1 MKIQKMQTGLK
12 NLSKN
17 SVHFKLSIFLVFLSL
32 VACEQQSKKNA
43 TAVFHYNQVNYI
55 NSLDPAFAKTQNNI
69 WAVDHL
75 FNQLVDLDDSMRIKP
90 ELAKSWT
97 ISTDGLHYL
106 FTLRQDVFFI
116 EDSCFKNRI
125 NRRVTAYD
133 VAFSFNRLLD
143 PNLSSPGS
151 WIFKDKLDSIEGIKA
166 LNDSI
171 LSIRLK
177 SPFAPFLKLLT
188 MQYCSVIPPEA
199 QSYYGKN
206 LYKNPVGTGPFRLI
220 KWLDRKGLFMASN
233 HSYFEPDLFK
243 LNGIRISFMEDRN
256 TAYLEFLKNE
266 IDFFSGLQSAYAFQL
281 VDKTGNLRNDTKSKL
296 QLLKGDF
303 LNTEYIGFNFDLIN
317 KNHALSDKRV
327 RQALNYAIDR
337 KSMIQLLKF
346 GIGTPATS
354 GFIPKG
360 LPSYDPIKVI
370 GFQYDP
376 EKAKRLLNEAGYS
389 NKKDFPELIIHT
401 NKDYVDLIT
410 YVAKQ
415 WEEIGIPVRIE
426 LAETAT
432 LREKMRLS
440 EYQIFRASWIA
451 DYPDEE
457 SFLTVFYS
465 KNPAPPNYTRFKNLA
480 YDRLYEKAIQETD
493 ENKRFMYYQ
502 EMDKIL
508 IDESPVIFL
517 FYDQTAWFVQNH
529 IKNLNPNPINLLK
542 LNGVE
547 EEQ

>member
-1 MKIQKMQTGLK
+1 MKIIKIPTGLK
-12 NLSKN
+12 NLLKN
-17 SVHFKLSIFLVFLSL
+17 SLHFKTFLLL
-32 VACEQQSKKNA
+32 VLLLLFACQKQVKKTA
-43 TAVFHYNQVNYI
+43 TSVFHYNQVNYI

-69 WAVDHL
+69 WAIDHL
-75 FNQLVDLDDSMRIKP
+75 FNQLVNLDDSMRLEA

-97 ISTDGLHYL
+97 ISSDGLHYL
-106 FTLRQDVFFI
+106 FTLRQGVRFI
-116 EDSCFKNRI
+116 EDNCFKNRS
-125 NRRVTAYD
+125 NRQVNAYD

-143 PNLSSPGS
+143 PKLSSPGS
-151 WIFKDKLDSIEGIKA
+151 WIFKDKLDSLEGIKA
-166 LNDSI
+166 LNDSVV
-171 LSIRLK
+171 SIRLK

-188 MQYCSVIPPEA
+188 MQYCSVIAPEA
-199 QSYYGKN
+199 QSYYGKD
-206 LYKNPVGTGPFRLI
+206 LYKNPVGTGPFRLV
-220 KWLDRKGLFMASN
+220 KWLDRKGLFMAIN
-233 HSYFEPDLFK
+233 PDYFERDFYK

-266 IDFFSGLQSAYAFQL
+266 IDFFSGLQSGYAFQL
-281 VDKTGNLRNDTKSKL
+281 VDKKGALREDKKTKL

-303 LNTEYIGFNFDLIN
+303 LNTEFIGFNFDLIQN
-317 KNHALSDKRV
+317 GHALSDKRV

-346 GIGTPATS
+346 GIGTPANA

-360 LPSYDPIKVI
+360 LPAYNPLKVV
-370 GFQYDP
+370 GYQYDP
-376 EKAKRLLNEAGYS
+376 ERAKRLLNEAGYS
-389 NKKDFPELIIHT
+389 NKHNFPELIIHT

-426 LAETAT
+426 LVETAT

-465 KNPAPPNYTRFKNLA
+465 KNPAPPNYTRFKNIA
-480 YDRLYEKAIQETD
+480 FDKLYEKAIQELD
-493 ENKRFMYYQ
+493 ENKRISYYQ
-502 EMDKIL
+502 QMDKIL
-508 IDESPVIFL
+508 IDEAPVIFL
-517 FYDQTAWFVQNH
+517 FYDQTAWFAQNH

>member
-12 NLSKN
+12 NLLKN
-17 SVHFKLSIFLVFLSL
+17 SVHFKVGIFLVFLSF
-32 VACEQQSKKNA
+32 VACEQQSKKIA

-75 FNQLVDLDDSMRIKP
+75 FNQLVDLDDSMKLKP
-90 ELAKSWT
+90 ELAKSWK
-97 ISTDGLHYL
+97 ISADGLHYL

-116 EDSCFKNRI
+116 EDSCFKNRV
-125 NRRVTAYD
+125 NRQVTAFD

-151 WIFKDKLDSIEGIKA
+151 WIFKDKLDTIQGIEAI
-166 LNDSI
+166 NDSI

-233 HSYFEPDLFK
+233 PGYFESDSFK

-281 VDKTGNLRNDTKSKL
+281 VDKTGNLRDDTKSKL

-303 LNTEYIGFNFDLIN
+303 LNTEYIGLI
-317 KNHALSDKRV
+317 LS
-327 RQALNYAIDR
+327 
-337 KSMIQLLKF
+337 
-346 GIGTPATS
+346 
-354 GFIPKG
+354 
-360 LPSYDPIKVI
+360 
-370 GFQYDP
+370 
-376 EKAKRLLNEAGYS
+376 
-389 NKKDFPELIIHT
+389 
-401 NKDYVDLIT
+401 
-410 YVAKQ
+410 
-415 WEEIGIPVRIE
+415 
-426 LAETAT
+426 
-432 LREKMRLS
+432 
-440 EYQIFRASWIA
+440 
-451 DYPDEE
+451 
-457 SFLTVFYS
+457 
-465 KNPAPPNYTRFKNLA
+465 
-480 YDRLYEKAIQETD
+480 
-493 ENKRFMYYQ
+493 
-502 EMDKIL
+502 
-508 IDESPVIFL
+508 
-517 FYDQTAWFVQNH
+517 
-529 IKNLNPNPINLLK
+529 
-542 LNGVE
+542 
-547 EEQ
+547 